1 MGIFYDGYCS
11 PYPKGMEIYDQ
22 SLMLT
27 KQQSLKS
34 CVPQGHSIGPQP
46 IISSYEWLH
55 FNFCN
60 IKTIKLLKFNLVLT
74 WNERVWS

>member
-1 MGIFYDGYCS
+1 MG
-11 PYPKGMEIYDQ
+11 YPKGMEIYDQ

-46 IISSYEWLH
+46 IISSYE
-55 FNFCN
+55 
-60 IKTIKLLKFNLVLT
+60 
-74 WNERVWS
+74 